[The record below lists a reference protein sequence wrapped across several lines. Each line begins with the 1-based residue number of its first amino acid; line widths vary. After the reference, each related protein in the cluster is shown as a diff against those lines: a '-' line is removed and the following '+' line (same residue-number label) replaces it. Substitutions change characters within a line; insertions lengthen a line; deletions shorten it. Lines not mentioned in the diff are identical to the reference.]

1 MLTHQQ
7 LCCTRIPTGEA
18 LVASD
23 LGMQSG
29 IWRSVAEKTLPVLPR
44 NGFDGFLHALPG
56 AELLFSPR
64 LTVFS

>member
-1 MLTHQQ
+1 
-7 LCCTRIPTGEA
+7 
-18 LVASD
+18 
-23 LGMQSG
+23 MQSG

-56 AELLFSPR
+56 GELLFSPR